1 MTVKHAETEERWVQV
16 PGGRVW
22 SMRHRADRSLN
33 QPKQTDTGSPLLVLH
48 GGPGLPSDY
57 LHGLAALAQ
66 TPGVDVVFFDQLGCG
81 RSERP
86 DDPGLWTVSR
96 AVAEVEAVRV
106 ALDLGPVHLLG
117 HSWGAYLALAY
128 VAEHP
133 ERAVSLVMSSPLVS
147 VPQWLADAAVLVDAM
162 PAAERD
168 AIRRHEAAGTFADPE
183 YVAAT
188 DAFYRRHLCCLDPW
202 PDSLVRTFEQMGQQ
216 TYEVMWGPSEF
227 TATGTLRGGD
237 LSGQL
242 PGAVLPSLWL
252 GGTRDEVRASTLR
265 SFAAAAGGEIRILFD
280 GTHCLHLEQP
290 EAYLAAVGAFLT
302 RQQRAQAD
310 ASSK

>member
-1 MTVKHAETEERWVQV
+1 MTTRDVEPEERWVRV

-22 SMRHRADRSLN
+22 SIRHRNDRSVS

-57 LHGLAALAQ
+57 LHGLAALAHEF
-66 TPGVDVVFFDQLGCG
+66 GVDVVFFDQLGCG

-106 ALDLGPVHLLG
+106 ALDLGQVHLLG

-128 VAEHP
+128 VAEYP
-133 ERAVSLVMSSPLVS
+133 KSAVSLVMSSPLVS
-147 VPQWLADAAVLVDAM
+147 VPQWLADTAVLVETM
-162 PAAERD
+162 PSEERD
-168 AIRRHEAAGTFADPE
+168 AIRRHETAGTFADPE

-188 DAFYRRHLCCLDPW
+188 DLFYRRHLCSLDPW

-237 LSGQL
+237 LSSRL
-242 PGAVLPSLWL
+242 PVTVLPSLWL
-252 GGTRDEVRASTLR
+252 GGTRDEVRPSTLQ
-265 SFAAAAGGEIRILFD
+265 SFAAAAGGEVLILLN

-290 EAYLAAVGAFLT
+290 EAYLNAVGAFLT
-302 RQQRAQAD
+302 RQQQA
-310 ASSK
+310 